1 MSKISFSDFELRKM
15 KEFYEDELER
25 AQSKVAHIKDV
36 LSKLGSSIVS
46 AVKADLAPVVKGKRG
61 RKPKDRSLEA
71 TAAVINKIP
80 QKRGPKPKADKAPIQ
95 KKERKKEEGRRKSKW
110 TSYILDVLSASN
122 KFQATNEIID
132 NALKTFKFTGKEAV
146 TLKNTLQATLFRLS
160 KENQIQTYRIK
171 GERTSYWATLG
182 LSNYPQSTKTTQVEK
197 VKVDKAEKKA
207 KTAAT
212 PKEDIKKSKWTSFIN
227 EFVNSS
233 SRYVT
238 TDEVINA
245 GLKAYKLTAKEK
257 DTARN
262 TLQATLHRLSKEGQI
277 VSFRKK
283 GIRMSFWGKKGL
295 EANSKTVI
303 DPKAD

>member
-25 AQSKVAHIKDV
+25 AQSKIAHIKDV
-36 LSKLGSSIVS
+36 LSKLGSSIVTPAIEQ
-46 AVKADLAPVVKGKRG
+46 AVVPVVKGKRG
-61 RKPKDRSLEA
+61 RKPKNRSLETIVDVPA
-71 TAAVINKIP
+71 KVAL
-80 QKRGPKPKADKAPIQ
+80 KRGPKPKGDKVIQ
-95 KKERKKEEGRRKSKW
+95 KKERRKEEGRRKSKW
-110 TSYILDVLSASN
+110 TSYILDALTESK

-132 NALKTFKFTGKEAV
+132 NALNTFKFKGKEAV

-171 GERTSYWATLG
+171 GERTSYWAALG
-182 LSNYPQSTKTTQVEK
+182 LTNYPESTKQAPVEK
-197 VKVDKAEKKA
+197 VKAEKK
-207 KTAAT
+207 
-212 PKEDIKKSKWTSFIN
+212 PKAESAPKDDIRKSKWTSFIN
-227 EFVNSS
+227 DFVNSNT
-233 SRYVT
+233 RYVT

-245 GLKAYKLTAKEK
+245 GLKAYKLTPKEK

-277 VSFRKK
+277 VSYRQK
-283 GIRMSFWGKKGL
+283 GVRMSYWGKKGL

-303 DPKAD
+303 NPKAD